1 MKIVLD
7 TNVLVSGL
15 LNPYG
20 APGEIV
26 RLVASNA
33 VNICY
38 DVRIISEYREVL
50 ARPKFQFDPA
60 RVQALMDQI
69 ERRGEVYPT
78 QPLTDDLPDMDD
90 APFLE
95 VAIAGKACLVT
106 GNTRHYPSHCRKGV
120 QVMTPDVFR
129 DFFINLTEDKRE

>member
-26 RLVASNA
+26 RLAASNA
-33 VNICY
+33 LSICY
-38 DVRIISEYREVL
+38 DARIICEYREVL
-50 ARPKFQFDPA
+50 ARPKFQFDPD
-60 RVQALMDQI
+60 RVQALVDQI
-69 ERRGEVYPT
+69 EHEGEVCST
-78 QPLTDDLPDMDD
+78 RPLTHDLPDMDD

-106 GNTRHYPSHCRKGV
+106 GNTRHYPKRHCKGIC
-120 QVMTPDVFR
+120 VMTPEGFR
-129 DFFINLTEDKRE
+129 NFFQSNRE

>member
-15 LNPYG
+15 LNPYSV
-20 APGEIV
+20 PGEIV

-38 DVRIISEYREVL
+38 AVRIISEYRESEYCEVL

-69 ERRGEVYPT
+69 ERGGEVYST
-78 QPLTDDLPDMDD
+78 HPLTDDLPDMDD

-106 GNTRHYPSHCRKGV
+106 GNTRHYPPHCRKGV

-129 DFFINLTEDKRE
+129 DFFQSN

>member
-26 RLVASNA
+26 RLVTSNA
-33 VNICY
+33 VSICY

-60 RVQALMDQI
+60 RVQASMDQI

-129 DFFINLTEDKRE
+129 DFFNLTQGKNQ

>member
-15 LNPYG
+15 LNP
-20 APGEIV
+20 
-26 RLVASNA
+26 
-33 VNICY
+33 
-38 DVRIISEYREVL
+38 
-50 ARPKFQFDPA
+50 
-60 RVQALMDQI
+60 
-69 ERRGEVYPT
+69 GEVYST

-106 GNTRHYPSHCRKGV
+106 GNTRHYPPHCCKGV

>member
-26 RLVASNA
+26 RLVTSNA
-33 VNICY
+33 VSICY

-129 DFFINLTEDKRE
+129 DFFNLTQGKNQ